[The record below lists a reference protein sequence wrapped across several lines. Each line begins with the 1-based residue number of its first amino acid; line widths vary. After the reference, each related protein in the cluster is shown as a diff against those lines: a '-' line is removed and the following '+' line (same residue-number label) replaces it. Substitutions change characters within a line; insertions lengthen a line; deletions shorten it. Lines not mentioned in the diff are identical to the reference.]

1 MSMQRLPGI
10 IRALHTP
17 SGIRYTYYL
26 KSHTYIS
33 FELFHNYLNEMH
45 GSTTYLINQN
55 PAPNMAGISHE
66 GEMLP
71 RPPTFRA
78 QCRIRTYEVV
88 HTRGGSLLRSPTYG
102 TCLSLTYLDSMLA

>member
-55 PAPNMAGISHE
+55 PAPNIAGISHE

-71 RPPTFRA
+71 RPPGTLDA
-78 QCRIRTYEVV
+78 
-88 HTRGGSLLRSPTYG
+88 RSPFRG
-102 TCLSLTYLDSMLA
+102 DSTQHSQKDLNFLGVNRTNWRYYYYT